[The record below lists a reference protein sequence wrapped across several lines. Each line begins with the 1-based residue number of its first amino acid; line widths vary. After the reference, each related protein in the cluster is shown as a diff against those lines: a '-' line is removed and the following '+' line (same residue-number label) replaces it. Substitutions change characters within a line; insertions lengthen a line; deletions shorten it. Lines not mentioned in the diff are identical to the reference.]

1 MWSTRPTA
9 KKAGITVVNIRNYAF
24 NTVPEHVMA
33 LMFALRRNLPAYIE
47 DVRNGR
53 WGKVDQFCF
62 FDHPIRDVA
71 GSTLGVIGYGAI
83 GKAVAKRARALG
95 MRILPYDV
103 FPQDGLVDLD
113 TIYRESDVIT
123 LHTPLTPETKN
134 MIGAAELKKMKPT
147 AILIN
152 TARGGLVDE
161 EALAKALTDGV
172 IGGAGFDVLTK
183 EPPKEGNV
191 LLDLRAAEFHSHPAC
206 RLGERRGHADPRRSA
221 HRQYRGVRGREAAER
236 RGIGPRE
243 RLQMT
248 KMKKLLFLFDTDP
261 YASVFDTVVAYDGGA
276 DRVAGYANVT
286 PDNVGGL
293 VDGTIFT
300 RGGKEKQNT
309 AIFVGGGDMAK
320 GETLL
325 KAVQKK
331 FFGPFRVSVML
342 DPNGSNTTAAAGVA
356 LLAKTGKLKGKKAV
370 VLAGTGP
377 VGMRAAALL
386 AQEGADVTITS
397 RSKDRAEKAA
407 KAIEERFGVKVKPVQ
422 GADEESRAKDLEGA
436 QIVFAA
442 GAIGIELVKKD
453 HWEENPT
460 IEMVAD
466 VNAQPPLG
474 LEGIEATDKG
484 KERHGKIC
492 FGALGIGGL
501 KLKLHRACIGK
512 LFESSD
518 AVLDA
523 ENIYALAKEMA

>member
-1 MWSTRPTA
+1 
-9 KKAGITVVNIRNYAF
+9 
-24 NTVPEHVMA
+24 
-33 LMFALRRNLPAYIE
+33 
-47 DVRNGR
+47 
-53 WGKVDQFCF
+53 
-62 FDHPIRDVA
+62 
-71 GSTLGVIGYGAI
+71 
-83 GKAVAKRARALG
+83 
-95 MRILPYDV
+95 
-103 FPQDGLVDLD
+103 
-113 TIYRESDVIT
+113 
-123 LHTPLTPETKN
+123 
-134 MIGAAELKKMKPT
+134 
-147 AILIN
+147 
-152 TARGGLVDE
+152 
-161 EALAKALTDGV
+161 
-172 IGGAGFDVLTK
+172 
-183 EPPKEGNV
+183 
-191 LLDLRAAEFHSHPAC
+191 
-206 RLGERRGHADPRRSA
+206 
-221 HRQYRGVRGREAAER
+221 
-236 RGIGPRE
+236 
-243 RLQMT
+243 MT